1 MAQTWKIFEQQCFDY
16 LVSEYGTKANF
27 TKYGDSDS
35 TNSDVL
41 VTTSSS
47 KFFIDIKKSS
57 AQSGQ
62 FVLIP
67 DTNNNVFQF
76 SDRNKSDRNQYTD
89 SIIEHMNSKFHAFET
104 SGTSG
109 KEIEMNSSIF
119 SNWIQAYYHSKNV
132 KYIVTKEQDYIFIP
146 LNKIDT
152 YFEITATYRTK
163 RSGSGTPPKSI
174 HQELASFL
182 QNMYPHSDIKIDTK
196 KMYLIIDDI
205 SLHSTKF
212 QHKNRNYQIS
222 QTRDLNTYEIRKL
235 SNTANANVIFSLK
248 LIKPQSAE
256 DFLQF
261 ENEFTI

>member
-47 KFFIDIKKSS
+47 EFFVDIKKSS

-67 DTNNNVFQF
+67 DTKNEVFQF
-76 SDRNKSDRNQYTD
+76 SDRNKSDCNQYTD
-89 SIIEHMNSKFHAFET
+89 SIIEHMNSQFHAFEI

-119 SNWIQAYYHSKNV
+119 SDWIQNYYLSKNV
-132 KYIVTKEQDYIFIP
+132 KYIVTKEQEYIFIP

-163 RSGSGTPPKSI
+163 RSGSGTPPKKI

-182 QNMYPHSDIKIDTK
+182 QSTYPHADIKIDTK
-196 KMYLIIDDI
+196 KMYLITDDT
-205 SLHSTKF
+205 SLHGTKF
-212 QHKNRNYQIS
+212 QHQSYSYQIS
-222 QTRDLNTYEIRKL
+222 QTNEVNTYEIRKL
-235 SNTANANVIFSLK
+235 SNTANCEGCAKKSL
-248 LIKPQSAE
+248 
-256 DFLQF
+256 
-261 ENEFTI
+261 